1 MEYEEVI
8 VWNFFSSS
16 GLKHRDWQLC
26 YQILIEKRD
35 DPLLL
40 SELRFEHTEIASEL
54 KKFYVAVTRARSS
67 LILYEQSMP
76 FRRSHSPAV
85 RPLVYNWFG
94 GVLESRDQTLGI
106 WLRSN
111 GVEWER
117 RDFKRCWAV
126 LETQFWHVS
135 EVLWECKKRE
145 SFWNCACL
153 LVRSWGFHYR
163 ESRRL
168 D

>member
-1 MEYEEVI
+1 MTTILDAKGMEYEEVI

-76 FRRSHSPAV
+76 FRDLILPLYDHS
-85 RPLVYNWFG
+85 FTTD
-94 GVLESRDQTLGI
+94 LE
-106 WLRSN
+106 
-111 GVEWER
+111 E
-117 RDFKRCWAV
+117 F
-126 LETQFWHVS
+126 
-135 EVLWECKKRE
+135 
-145 SFWNCACL
+145 
-153 LVRSWGFHYR
+153 
-163 ESRRL
+163 
-168 D
+168 